1 MKKDMLSIRR
11 SNELFMIVCL
21 YILAICLRWTLFGI
35 HTWDYDKHFSIWYD
49 IIHSH
54 GGFAALK
61 YDFSNYNVSYFYL
74 LAIGTYI
81 PLPKII
87 VIKLIPVCF
96 DALIALFVYLIVR
109 LKYKQSYLPSISSLI
124 VLFTPTVFLTSAL
137 WGQFESI
144 YVSLCIGSLYFLLR
158 KQPLWAFVLF
168 GLAISFKP
176 QALFLFPLLFVLVI
190 TGEIRKRYFL
200 IIPIVYLITVLPVC
214 LIGRDF
220 IDVLTTYRSRTDNGG
235 QLLVLNAPNIFQW
248 LPAGPYYPW
257 ESAGIIL
264 ALSGA
269 GILSFVVL
277 TSRRKITNEIM
288 LKLALVFTLIVPFL
302 LPEVH
307 ERYFY
312 LADMI
317 ALVYAFYF
325 PKYFY
330 VVILIEISALIS
342 YGPYLNGSAAV
353 SLKYI
358 TFLVLGVII
367 IAILDL
373 MKTLYLTD
381 DASFAYSKRG
391 ITILRGSKCRC
402 TRLLA
407 VNRFISGF

>member
-1 MKKDMLSIRR
+1 
-11 SNELFMIVCL
+11 MIVCL

-49 IIHSH
+49 FIHAH

-109 LKYKQSYLPSISSLI
+109 LKYKESYLPIIASLI
-124 VLFTPTVFLTSAL
+124 VLFTPTVFLTSAV

-144 YVSLCIGSLYFLLR
+144 YVSLSLGSLYFLLR
-158 KQPLWAFVLF
+158 KQPFWAFVVF
-168 GLAISFKP
+168 GLAVSFKP
-176 QALFLFPLLFVLVI
+176 QAIFLFPLLFVLVI

-214 LIGRDF
+214 LIGRGF

-235 QLLVLNAPNIFQW
+235 QLLTLNAPNIFQW

-288 LKLALVFTLIVPFL
+288 LKLALVFTLVVPFL

-317 ALVYAFYF
+317 ALVYVFYF

-367 IAILDL
+367 IAVLDL
-373 MKTLYLTD
+373 IKTLYLTEN
-381 DASFAYSKRG
+381 ASSRKIQDLPQEASSVYEASEVTTVRQ
-391 ITILRGSKCRC
+391 
-402 TRLLA
+402 
-407 VNRFISGF
+407 